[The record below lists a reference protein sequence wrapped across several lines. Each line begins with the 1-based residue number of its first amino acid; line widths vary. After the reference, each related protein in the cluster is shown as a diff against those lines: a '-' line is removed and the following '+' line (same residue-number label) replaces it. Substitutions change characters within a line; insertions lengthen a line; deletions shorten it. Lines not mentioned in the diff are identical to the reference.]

1 MVRTYYVVIHID
13 IDYLSRLQYASQEFG
28 SKHSNYPEDRKQ
40 LCLLFDLLLHMD
52 CDTAKGC
59 RRFSS
64 SRLPYGLFYSFKQ
77 ERPLI
82 FINVLHKSLA
92 HLRGYHEQV
101 SCQPVTYCLPS
112 GNLSSSALLSAGDSR
127 MSLGMVLSQIY
138 SKFSS
143 TLTIFNLD
151 TLFNIN

>member
-13 IDYLSRLQYASQEFG
+13 IDYLSRLQYAFFVAQEFG
-28 SKHSNYPEDRKQ
+28 SKHSNYPEDSKQ

-64 SRLPYGLFYSFKQ
+64 SRLPHGLFYSFKQ

-82 FINVLHKSLA
+82 FITVLHKSLA
-92 HLRGYHEQV
+92 HSRDIMNKWAV
-101 SCQPVTYCLPS
+101 
-112 GNLSSSALLSAGDSR
+112 NLSPTA
-127 MSLGMVLSQIY
+127 
-138 SKFSS
+138 
-143 TLTIFNLD
+143 
-151 TLFNIN
+151 